1 MFQSLSKNLEKA
13 IKSLKGQGRITE
25 INIAATIKEIRRSLV
40 QADVHYKV
48 AKQVTD
54 AIKQKAIGTNVITS
68 VSPGQLFTKLVQD
81 ALTDLM
87 GGIHTEVRLAGNP
100 AIILL
105 AGLQGAG
112 KTTLTGKLGYYY
124 KKKNKTPLLV
134 ACDVYRPAAADQLK
148 KLGEQLDINV
158 YTEPEEKNPHTIAWH
173 AIQEAKRKG
182 MDLVIIDTA
191 GRLAIDEVMMQ
202 EIRMLKESLKPAET
216 LFVVDA
222 MAGQDAVAT
231 AQAFNEQLD
240 FDGVVLTKLDGDARG
255 GAALSIRSVVHKPI
269 KLISTGERMQDLDL
283 FHPDRMAS
291 RILGMGDVI
300 SFVERAEEVYSAE
313 QQRNLQEKIKKNQ
326 FNLEDLVKQIQQIK
340 KMGNLREMASM
351 LPGLGKIAE
360 DLPLDDY
367 IFKNCEVIIGSMT
380 PKERQHPHIIDRSRR
395 ERIARGSGKTTK
407 EVNHL
412 LKQFD
417 MIYKMM
423 KKVHKDRSNLFN
435 NISNF
440 LKKTR

>member
-1 MFQSLSKNLEKA
+1 MFQSLSANLEKA

-87 GGIHTEVRLAGNP
+87 GGVHIEVRLTGQP
-100 AIILL
+100 AIILI

-112 KTTLTGKLGYYY
+112 KTTLVGKLGHYY
-124 KKKNKTPLLV
+124 KNKNKTPLLV
-134 ACDVYRPAAADQLK
+134 ACDLYRPAAAEQLK
-148 KLGEQLDINV
+148 TLGATLDISV
-158 YTEPEEKNPHTIAWH
+158 YTEPAAKNPYTIAQN
-173 AIQEAKRKG
+173 AIKEAKHKAI
-182 MDLVIIDTA
+182 DLVIVDTA
-191 GRLAIDEVMMQ
+191 GRLTTDAVMMQ
-202 EIRMLKESLKPAET
+202 EIRMFKEGLNPSET

-222 MAGQDAVAT
+222 MAGQDAVTT
-231 AQAFNEQLD
+231 AQTFNEQLN

-269 KLISTGERMQDLDL
+269 KFISTGEKMQDLEL

-300 SFVERAEEVYSAE
+300 SFVERAEAVYNEA
-313 QQRNLQEKIKKNQ
+313 QQRSLQHKIKTNQ
-326 FNLEDLVKQIQQIK
+326 FNLEDLAKQIQKIEKIGNIK
-340 KMGNLREMASM
+340 EMVSM
-351 LPGLGKIAE
+351 LPGLGRALP
-360 DLPLDDY
+360 DLPLGDDL
-367 IFKNCEVIIGSMT
+367 FKNCKVIIASMT
-380 PKERQHPHIIDRSRR
+380 PKERRNPHIIDRSRR
-395 ERIARGSGKTTK
+395 ERIARGSGKTIQA
-407 EVNHL
+407 VNQL

-423 KKVHKDRSNLFN
+423 KKVHKEGFNLLG
-435 NISNF
+435 SLPGF
-440 LKKTR
+440 LKKRR